1 MKTTMNKSLIAS
13 AIALSFSAPV
23 WAYTDNIDGIDL
35 QLNNR
40 VTIGS
45 AWRVESR
52 DPNLVSVSKGGRA
65 YSNNDDDG
73 NLAFDKGDVVS
84 AAAKITS
91 DLTLS
96 KGDFGLFVR
105 GSYLFNDRLNNYNFF
120 NPDNYYTPG
129 AFDPGYG
136 TAPSGNVSVAPISEY
151 RRKTNKVRDYSGN
164 DADLLDAYLYGTFDI
179 GDRVLAVKLG
189 RQVLN
194 WGESS
199 FVLNGI
205 NSILAF
211 DSNQLHVPGAELDEI
226 VIPEN
231 MAWLSVGLVKNV
243 SVEAFYQ
250 FDAPR
255 TQPDAAGTFWATNDF
270 AAIGGTRADLSF
282 GLAPENTPNETI
294 PRLPDNKPSKSGQF
308 GGKLSFFIPALNDM
322 DLSFYAMKYNSRLP
336 LISGISKASYAAP
349 SETGRFFIEY
359 PNNIPLY
366 GVSFNTTIGP
376 WAAQGEYSL
385 KVNQPIQVDDV
396 ELLLAGVGA
405 PSQVTPPPA
414 APIGSALGNKYIRG
428 YRRHDISQVDLSVTR
443 LAGPMRWIGS
453 DQLLFLAEAG
463 AVYVHDL
470 PPESELRFEGP
481 GTYTPGDAS
490 VAALVSSQIGA
501 PLPQNKGGYA
511 TDFSWGYKLLARLTY
526 NNVLGPFRLEPQL
539 RFDHDVK
546 GVTPTPLLNFV
557 ENRKTVNVS
566 VTGYYLQSWSAQ
578 LGYSAYFGGGKGN
591 LLADRDYVEAVLKY
605 VF

>member
-1 MKTTMNKSLIAS
+1 MKTTMNKTLISS
-13 AIALSFSAPV
+13 AIALSFSAPLF
-23 WAYTDNIDGIDL
+23 AYDDTIAGVGL

-40 VTIGS
+40 ITIGS
-45 AWRVESR
+45 AWRLESR
-52 DPNLVSVSKGGRA
+52 DADLVSVSKGGRA

-73 NLAFDKGDVVS
+73 NLAFGKGDVVS

-96 KGDFGLFVR
+96 KSDFGVFVR
-105 GSYLFNDRLNNYNFF
+105 GSYLFNQRLDDHRFF
-120 NPDNYYTPG
+120 DADNYYTPG

-151 RRKTNKVRDYSGN
+151 RRKTHKVRDYTGN
-164 DADLLDAYLYGTFDI
+164 DADLLDAYVYGSVAL
-179 GDRVLAVKLG
+179 GDRQLAFKLG

-211 DSNQLHVPGAELDEI
+211 DSNQLHVPGFELDEV

-231 MAWLSVGLVKNV
+231 MAWLSLDLAKNV
-243 SVEAFYQ
+243 AMEAFYQ

-270 AAIGGTRADLSF
+270 AAVGGTRADLSF

-294 PRLPDNKPSKSGQF
+294 PRLPDNKPGKSGQF

-336 LISGISKASYAAP
+336 LISGISKSSYAAA
-349 SETGRFFIEY
+349 SETGRFFLEY
-359 PNNIPLY
+359 PDDIPLY

-385 KVNQPIQVDDV
+385 KVDQPLQVDDV

-428 YRRHDISQVDLSVTR
+428 YRRHDVSQVDLSVTR
-443 LAGPMRWIGS
+443 LAGPMRWLGS

-481 GTYTPGDAS
+481 GTYTPGDAA

-511 TDFSWGYKLLARLTY
+511 TDFSWGYKLMARLTY
-526 NNVLGPFRLEPQL
+526 NNVLGRFRLEPQL

-557 ENRKTVNVS
+557 EDRKSVNAS
-566 VTGYYLQSWSAQ
+566 VTGYYLQSWSAEV
-578 LGYSAYFGGGKGN
+578 GYTAYFGGGKNN
-591 LLADRDYVEAVLKY
+591 LLADRDYAEVVFKY
-605 VF
+605 LF